1 MAESIA
7 HKAERKAFEVAIDAA
22 LKHVDK
28 DREKA
33 MLQFIDLMEKIL
45 GDTWSPAAYE
55 ALRNVYK
62 DPDSK
67 WNKFTNDLFDSVDHK
82 MLKMAAL
89 NLAYEAGFRGYKTTK
104 ENAKKYGCSI
114 PWILLFDPTS
124 ACNLHCTG
132 CWAAEYGHQM
142 SLSYED
148 MDSIVTQ
155 GEDLGIHVFFTKR

>member
-104 ENAKKYGCSI
+104 ENAKKYGCSGFFCL
-114 PWILLFDPTS
+114 ILRVHATCI
-124 ACNLHCTG
+124 AQ
-132 CWAAEYGHQM
+132 AAGQQ
-142 SLSYED
+142 STD
-148 MDSIVTQ
+148 I
-155 GEDLGIHVFFTKR
+155 R